1 MPVDLRQEA
10 LANFRTSTRTIL
22 DALDRTV
29 RDRRRCQI
37 LSIDRPFT
45 DEEIAQV
52 APGLT
57 AQAYTNALAACS
69 KLNDVLQD
77 QAGNPTAS
85 LAALE
90 TFATGPGRGV

>member
-1 MPVDLRQEA
+1 MAVDLRQEA
-10 LANFRTSTRTIL
+10 LANFRGSTRTIL

-37 LSIDRPFT
+37 LSIGRPFT
-45 DEEIAQV
+45 DAEIAQV

-57 AQAYTNALAACS
+57 AQAYENVLAACS
-69 KLNDVLQD
+69 ALNAVLQD

-85 LAALE
+85 LTALE
-90 TFATGPGRGV
+90 TFAAGPGRSV